1 MSYFTSDHLKISNII
16 IDFEENLLLISGFNK
31 SLAAI
36 SNLDDFNN
44 LKSQLNEQLINIE
57 NETNILINTLKIIQ
71 YNIRQLYDDFAKM
84 KCNNDEL
91 NTKLNAKIND
101 NFILLN
107 KNKEIE
113 KIINYKNQI
122 IEEQNKHILEL
133 VKFKKNN
140 ENTIKEL
147 KDKLN
152 NKNVQDLI
160 KNERK
165 TDFPNKNRTINNDKI
180 IQYKNFLNMKYNINK
195 NYKNNFSN
203 LTEENNKMT
212 IKNKII
218 INYKKNY
225 PEKPFPKTKNVSTID
240 NEKYI
245 FRDELEQN
253 DEDNKDN
260 YIKSKT
266 TINNSTSTINNKQD
280 LTNNDNI
287 KENKKCNSNYEII
300 HENMKDKI
308 LNENN
313 KKNVEKNIKKLKRKG
328 HSVKNIHKIKNK
340 NFEFDISNNKLTRY
354 FLFNLQ
360 REKIL
365 SNKNIIK
372 FIREKTPK
380 YKI

>member
-84 KCNNDEL
+84 KCNNEEL
-91 NTKLNAKIND
+91 NTKLKTKIND

-152 NKNVQDLI
+152 NKNDQDLI
-160 KNERK
+160 KNEGK
-165 TDFPNKNRTINNDKI
+165 TDFPNKNRT
-180 IQYKNFLNMKYNINK
+180 NK

-365 SNKNIIK
+365 NNKNIIK